1 MVKTPISLSRPPRDE
16 AAPRRL
22 SILGATGSVGAST
35 ADVVL
40 GRPGAFVVEAVTG
53 GTRVK
58 ELAETAIRLN
68 ARIAVIADPAAYP
81 ALVEALAGTGIEAAA
96 GEAAVIEAASRPVD
110 LVVAAI
116 VGAAG
121 LAPTI
126 AAIDAGADIAL
137 ANKECLVCA
146 GAFFLERAA
155 GRGVHVLPV
164 DSEHNAIF
172 QALESW
178 NMPAVA
184 SITLTASGG
193 PFRQWTV
200 EAMRRASLAEALNH
214 PRWSMGRKITIDSA
228 TMMNKG
234 LEVIEAHYLF
244 GLPPERLEVVV
255 HPQSVVHGWITY
267 ADGSVLAQLGAADM
281 RIPIGHCLGWPTR
294 YPAVTR
300 PFDLVEVGTLTFEKP
315 DLGRFPALGLA
326 RAALSGG
333 NRETNILNA
342 ANEIAVEAFLSGE
355 IGFLDIAATVA
366 DTLDRQ
372 AGEAAMTAVD
382 SVAAALAV
390 DAEGRRLARDV
401 IAGRRRLQ
409 AG

>member
-1 MVKTPISLSRPPRDE
+1 MKTPVSLGR
-16 AAPRRL
+16 APLSEGATRRI

-35 ADVVL
+35 ADVIL
-40 GRPGAFVVEAVTG
+40 GRPGAFLVEAVTA
-53 GTRVK
+53 GTRAR
-58 ELAETAIRLN
+58 ELAETAIRLG
-68 ARIAVIADPAAYP
+68 ARIAVIADEGAYP
-81 ALVEALAGTGIEAAA
+81 ALREALEGTGIEAAA

-146 GAFFLERAA
+146 GAFFLGRAEA
-155 GRGVHVLPV
+155 AGVHVLPV

-172 QALESW
+172 QALETE

-184 SITLTASGG
+184 AITLTASGG
-193 PFRQWTV
+193 PFRQWPI
-200 EAMRRASLAEALNH
+200 EAMRRATIAEALNH

-244 GLPPERLEVVV
+244 GLPSEQLDVVI

-267 ADGSVLAQLGAADM
+267 ADGSILAQLGAADM
-281 RIPIGHCLGWPTR
+281 RIPIGHCLGWPKRHAAETK
-294 YPAVTR
+294 
-300 PFDLVEVGTLTFEKP
+300 PFDLVSIGTLTFEKP
-315 DLGRFPALGLA
+315 DLERFPALGLA
-326 RAALSGG
+326 RAALSSG
-333 NRETNILNA
+333 NRDSNVLNA
-342 ANEIAVEAFLSGE
+342 ANEVAVEAFLSGE

-366 DTLDRQ
+366 EALDRAASA
-372 AGEAAMTAVD
+372 AGLAPVD

-390 DAEGRRLARDV
+390 DAEGRRLAREV
-401 IAGRRRLQ
+401 IAARRRLA

>member
-1 MVKTPISLSRPPRDE
+1 MKTPVTLGR
-16 AAPRRL
+16 APRNESAQRRI

-35 ADVVL
+35 ADVIL
-40 GRPGAFVVEAVTG
+40 GRPEAFAVEAVTG
-53 GTRVK
+53 GTRAR
-58 ELAETAIRLN
+58 ELADTAIRLG
-68 ARIAVIADPAAYP
+68 ARIAVIADESAYP
-81 ALVEALAGTGIEAAA
+81 ALRAALEGTGIEAAA
-96 GEAAVIEAASRPVD
+96 GEAAVIEAASRPAD

-146 GAFFLERAA
+146 GAFFLGRAEA
-155 GRGVHVLPV
+155 AGVHVLPV
-164 DSEHNAIF
+164 DSEHNAVF
-172 QALESW
+172 QALETE

-184 SITLTASGG
+184 RITLTASGG
-193 PFRQWTV
+193 PFRQSSM
-200 EAMRRASLAEALNH
+200 EAMRRATIAEALNH

-244 GLPPERLEVVV
+244 GLPSERLDVVI

-267 ADGSVLAQLGAADM
+267 ADGSILAQLGAADM
-281 RIPIGHCLGWPTR
+281 RIPIGHCLGWPKR
-294 YPAVTR
+294 YAAETK
-300 PFDLVEVGTLTFEKP
+300 PFDLVSIGTLTFEKP
-315 DLGRFPALGLA
+315 DLERFPALALA

-333 NRETNILNA
+333 NRDSNILNA
-342 ANEIAVEAFLSGE
+342 ANEVAVEAFLSGE

-366 DTLDRQ
+366 EALDRSVN
-372 AGEAAMTAVD
+372 AAAMMPVD

-390 DAEGRRLARDV
+390 DAEGRRLAREV
-401 IAGRRRLQ
+401 IATRRRLA

>member
-1 MVKTPISLSRPPRDE
+1 MKTPVTLGRAPRTDG
-16 AAPRRL
+16 APRRI

-40 GRPGAFVVEAVTG
+40 ARPGAFTVEAVTG
-53 GTRVK
+53 GSRVK
-58 ELAETAIRLN
+58 ELAEMAIRLG
-68 ARIAVIADPAAYP
+68 ARIAVIAEPVAYL
-81 ALVEALAGTGIEAAA
+81 ALVAALAGTGIEAAA
-96 GEAAVIEAASRPVD
+96 GEAAIIEAAARPVD

-146 GAFFLERAA
+146 GAFFLARAEA
-155 GRGVHVLPV
+155 AGVHVLPV

-172 QALESW
+172 QALETE
-178 NMPAVA
+178 NMAAVA
-184 SITLTASGG
+184 GITLTASGG
-193 PFRQWTV
+193 PFRQWPI
-200 EAMRRASLAEALNH
+200 EAMRRATIAEALNH
-214 PRWSMGRKITIDSA
+214 PRWSMGRKISIDSA

-244 GLPPERLEVVV
+244 GVPADRLDVVV

-267 ADGSVLAQLGAADM
+267 ADGSILAQLGAADM
-281 RIPIGHCLGWPTR
+281 RIPIGHCLGWPKR
-294 YPAVTR
+294 YPAETK
-300 PFDLVEVGTLTFEKP
+300 PFDLVQIGTLTFEKP
-315 DLGRFPALGLA
+315 DLERFPALGLA

-333 NRETNILNA
+333 NRDSNILNA
-342 ANEIAVEAFLSGE
+342 ANEVAVEAFLAGE
-355 IGFLDIAATVA
+355 IGFLDIAATVDDA
-366 DTLDRQ
+366 LGRSARVGGATV
-372 AGEAAMTAVD
+372 VD

-390 DAEGRRLARDV
+390 DAEGRRLAREA
-401 IAGRRRLQ
+401 IAGRRRLA